1 MALVMLTSCY
11 NKEKY
16 NGTCKY
22 IVKNNIFSKEK
33 QIEIVSDYSKIDA
46 YSIILSEIIEDDS
59 EKELVIKLSS
69 TNIKYIKKED
79 VKYIHENGDVIS
91 YNDNIFS
98 IIRKCGIVAERLNQK

>member
-46 YSIILSEIIEDDS
+46 YSIILSEII
-59 EKELVIKLSS
+59 
-69 TNIKYIKKED
+69 
-79 VKYIHENGDVIS
+79 
-91 YNDNIFS
+91 
-98 IIRKCGIVAERLNQK
+98 